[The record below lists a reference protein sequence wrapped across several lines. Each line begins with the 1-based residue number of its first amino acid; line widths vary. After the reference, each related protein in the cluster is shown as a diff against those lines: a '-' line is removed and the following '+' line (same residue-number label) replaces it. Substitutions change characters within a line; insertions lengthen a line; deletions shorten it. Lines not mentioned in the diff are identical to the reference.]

1 MQQTSFSYVCFVVRL
16 VGGPTK
22 HEGRVEVYHN
32 GVWGT
37 VCDDGW
43 DWNNAQAVCR
53 ELDLGYPISAPH
65 GAFYGQGSGQI
76 WLDDVNCVGTELTI
90 AHCSHRG
97 WGSHNC
103 NHGEDASVKCNFLS
117 KLLISIIYIM
127 FEEFCVTKRQALVFM
142 NTYSNIMKKS
152 YNWE

>member
-1 MQQTSFSYVCFVVRL
+1 MCAFTVRL
-16 VGGPTK
+16 VDGPTN

-43 DWNNAQAVCR
+43 DWNNAQVVCS
-53 ELDLGYPISAPH
+53 ELDLGYAVSAIP

-76 WLDDVNCVGTELTI
+76 WLNDVNCVGTELTI
-90 AHCSHRG
+90 VNCSHSG

-103 NHGEDASVKCNFLS
+103 SHGNDASVKCNFLS
-117 KLLISIIYIM
+117 TYVMYVSHYYTQLLQHSFSCI
-127 FEEFCVTKRQALVFM
+127 R
-142 NTYSNIMKKS
+142 TYPSTSAKFT
-152 YNWE
+152 